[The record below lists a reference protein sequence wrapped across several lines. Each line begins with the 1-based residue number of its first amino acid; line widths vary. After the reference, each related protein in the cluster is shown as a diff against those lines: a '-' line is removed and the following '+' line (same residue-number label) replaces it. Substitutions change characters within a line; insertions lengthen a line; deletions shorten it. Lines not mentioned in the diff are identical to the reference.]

1 MNIKYMKPCALAAC
15 SALFLVFFATS
26 STLLYK
32 HFIAKKVRTEH
43 QIQRRMFDSVVNS
56 REELIVNFS
65 KMTLPTLTEQRA
77 LKRYVSDNKDVSSVS
92 VIYKDNYVYS
102 TFGNRMYSIKKAAKE
117 GFSIKMKSLLTH
129 KPTVSYT
136 VQVSPETYLKVY
148 FKPFRFNVVDNI
160 GYGYITLF
168 DVVEIGDNNKLLRN
182 SLLSNRK
189 EHQFTLDDAEFFV
202 EINPTLAVKEFVAS
216 RYVYLLL
223 FFIVGITCTFLL
235 SAYIKKCWVAR
246 CIQNNI
252 VQPYLQPIVDEQ
264 GNIIGAE
271 VLARWI
277 TKKGEIVAPYLF
289 IPYIEKTKL
298 TPLLTLSL
306 MKQVY
311 QSPLMLLSQG
321 LKLSF
326 NLTERCLFDPNIY
339 KASLQLA
346 PHCKLILEFTE
357 SAPFSHSDVVER
369 MAQYHQHDV
378 YFALDDYGTGYSA
391 PHYLTDYQFDYFKID
406 RCFID
411 QIEHNPKSI
420 HVVECLVLLA
430 QKLQLTVISEGV
442 ETLKQKQMLEQW
454 GIKQYQG
461 FYFYKPMSVKSFMD
475 IYRPQ

>member
-1 MNIKYMKPCALAAC
+1 MNFKYIKPCALAVC
-15 SALFLVFFATS
+15 SALFLLFFAS
-26 STLLYK
+26 SSILLYK
-32 HFIAKKVRTEH
+32 QFIANKVRTEY
-43 QIQRRMFDSVVNS
+43 QLQRRMFDSVMNS
-56 REELIVNFS
+56 REELIANFS
-65 KMTLPTLTEQRA
+65 KMTVPTLTEQRA

-92 VIYKDNYVYS
+92 VIYKDHYVYN
-102 TFGNRMYSIKKAAKE
+102 TFGNRVYSIKKAAKE
-117 GFSIKMKSLLTH
+117 GFSVKTESLLTH
-129 KPTVSYT
+129 KPMLSYT

-160 GYGYITLF
+160 GYGYISF
-168 DVVEIGDNNKLLRN
+168 FGVIEIGDNNKLLRN

-216 RYVYLLL
+216 SYVYLLL
-223 FFIVGITCTFLL
+223 FFIIGITCTFIL

-246 CIQNNI
+246 CIRNNI

-277 TKKGEIVAPYLF
+277 TKKGDIIAPYLF
-289 IPYIEKTKL
+289 IPYIEKTNL

-311 QSPLMLLSQG
+311 NSPLIQLSQD

-346 PHCKLILEFTE
+346 LHCKLILEFTE
-357 SAPFSHSDVVER
+357 SAPFSHSDIVKR
-369 MAQYHQHDV
+369 MAQYHQNNI
-378 YFALDDYGTGYSA
+378 YFALDDYGTGYSS
-391 PHYLTDYQFDYFKID
+391 PHYLTDYQFDYLKID

-411 QIEHNPKSI
+411 QIGHNPKSI
-420 HVVECLVLLA
+420 HIMECLVLLA

-454 GIKQYQG
+454 GVKQYQG